1 MQEKERKKTRTWI
14 KVALVYQKAFR
25 ALADRLTEVG
35 LSVAQYDL
43 LACLVKAE
51 PELLKQSE
59 LADRLLVT
67 KGNISGM
74 LSRMTEQGMVQRADD
89 PDDKRSKRI
98 VITEEGRKLYRAGQ
112 GLQEALIDE
121 MFEGLEKDRVEFLEE
136 VVNELCDRIKLR
148 GKY

>member
-1 MQEKERKKTRTWI
+1 M
-14 KVALVYQKAFR
+14 
-25 ALADRLTEVG
+25 LTEVG
-35 LSVAQYDL
+35 LSVTQYDL

-51 PELLKQSE
+51 PELLMQSE

>member
-1 MQEKERKKTRTWI
+1 MQEKEKKKTRTWV

-59 LADRLLVT
+59 LANRLLVT

-74 LSRMTEQGMVQRADD
+74 LNRMTEQGMVSRADD
-89 PDDKRSKRI
+89 LEDKRSKRI
-98 VITEEGRKLYRAGQ
+98 VITDEGRKLYEAGSR
-112 GLQEALIDE
+112 LQEALVDE
-121 MFEGLEKDRVEFLEE
+121 MFEGVEKDKVDFLEQ
-136 VVNELCDRIKLR
+136 VVNEICERIELR
-148 GKY
+148 GKN